1 MFGYHSGKNESNN
14 QAAAPQFRFLTVLVI
29 VSAALAWHAL
39 FHAFKLAATDDQYTQ
54 ILLILPVSFAFIY
67 MEWSSVRRFLKAGF
81 GVGVTVTCAAVLVA
95 ISAIA
100 LAGRITPDV
109 RLALEMFALI
119 TFWIGSFV
127 LCFGTK
133 VSRFLLFPLGF
144 LYWMVPLPAIVLNE
158 IVRYLQEGSAI
169 ASKALF
175 AVAGVP
181 VLQDGLQLTIP
192 GLTVEIAKECS
203 SIRSSLLLLVT
214 TMVLAQLFLR
224 SPWRKALV
232 ITVAVPLSVAK
243 NGLRIFTIAMLGT
256 RVDPGYL
263 TGRFHHQGGI
273 VFFLIALLII
283 FFLLKLLERGENRT
297 KEGSGLKTA
306 VSCQNALTQGE

>member
-1 MFGYHSGKNESNN
+1 MFGYHSGKNVSNN
-14 QAAAPQFRFLTVLVI
+14 RVAVPQFRLLTVLVV

-39 FHAFKLAATDDQYTQ
+39 LRAFKLAATDDQYTQ

-67 MEWSSVRRFLKAGF
+67 MEWRSVRRFVKPGIGLGT
-81 GVGVTVTCAAVLVA
+81 TVICAAVLVA
-95 ISAIA
+95 ISTIA
-100 LAGRITPDV
+100 LAGRITPDI

-133 VSRFLLFPLGF
+133 VSRVLLFPLGF

-158 IVRYLQEGSAI
+158 IVRYLQDGSAI

-224 SPWRKALV
+224 SPWRKAMV
-232 ITVAVPLSVAK
+232 IAVAVPLSVAK

-263 TGRFHHQGGI
+263 TGKFHHQGGI
-273 VFFLIALLII
+273 VFFLIALLIV

-297 KEGSGLKTA
+297 KEGSELKTA